1 MPRCPA
7 LSSVVL
13 GRGVRTLLILL
24 VAATFIYGMSFFG
37 RVAAILAALGVLIAF
52 GMVLFW
58 LPRAAHKAF
67 RLGNYPRAK
76 LIYRIL
82 GRSYVSVSAR
92 AAVDVSIAACEIA
105 RADFDSALEWLARV
119 NVDQLSDA
127 AKAAWHNNRAYALA
141 RGGTDPDQALNHIEA
156 AIGLRPD
163 VAGFRHT
170 RGVVLLSLG
179 RTDEAIRVLDDLW
192 NELAGNEK
200 VAMLEA
206 ERCYDLGRA
215 WRTKG
220 EHDYAT
226 DYFER
231 ARRAAPESSWA
242 VRASEHLPAGL
253 RRPEA
258 LAEFIEA

>member
-1 MPRCPA
+1 MI
-7 LSSVVL
+7 LS
-13 GRGVRTLLILL
+13 LL
-24 VAATFIYGMSFFG
+24 
-37 RVAAILAALGVLIAF
+37 AILISF

-67 RLGNYPRAK
+67 RLGNYPRAM

-82 GRSYVSVSAR
+82 GKCYASPAAR

-105 RADFDSALEWLARV
+105 RNRFDAALGWLDKV
-119 NVDQLSDA
+119 NVEELSGPA
-127 AKAAWHNNRAYALA
+127 QAAWHNNRAYALA
-141 RGGTDPDQALNHIEA
+141 RGGNDAEDALTSIDH
-156 AIGLRPD
+156 AISLRPD

-170 RGVVLLSLG
+170 RGVALLALG

-192 NELAGNEK
+192 NELAGNER

-215 WRTKG
+215 WRSKG
-220 EHDYAT
+220 EHDYAI

-242 VRASEHLPAGL
+242 IRASEHLQPGVRAT
-253 RRPEA
+253 EA
-258 LAEFIEA
+258 LADFIEA